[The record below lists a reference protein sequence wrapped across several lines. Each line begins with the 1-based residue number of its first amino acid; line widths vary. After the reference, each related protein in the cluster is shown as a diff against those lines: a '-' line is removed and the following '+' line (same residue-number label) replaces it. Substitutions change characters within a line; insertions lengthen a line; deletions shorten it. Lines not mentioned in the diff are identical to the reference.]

1 MEHFLS
7 FVPDRS
13 YCYLYV
19 EIMELKN
26 RLCWYTA
33 HIKCAEALLNPQIQ
47 KSYTNTKP
55 GIFKTLHWEY
65 NAECNAV

>member
-13 YCYLYV
+13 YWYLYV

-26 RLCWYTA
+26 RLCWCT
-33 HIKCAEALLNPQIQ
+33 EALLNPQIQ

-55 GIFKTLHWEY
+55 GIFKTLHLEY
-65 NAECNAV
+65 NAV